1 MVLDT
6 SGFTPDIVSNMVEKT
21 GGMAA
26 SVMAVANS
34 IGTSASGA
42 MHSTTSTSPAEVTRL
57 NSEYKTA
64 YQAAQATM
72 TSAPIDL
79 SRAEKNYYVY
89 NDGKSGGNQ
98 VYDALIIDR
107 FSKTA
112 QEFRTNSIDMQQQY
126 MADLSQALRQYQAE
140 VTFLAQ
146 SQKLLKTRQEEHKLL
161 IKNINYYKKIV
172 ETSERKVVYENKNM
186 DNLYTYRRLMIF
198 VYYAALIGFIIFGN
212 FIPDQLYRKYTIWII
227 LVIVAIIPIILNIVI
242 KWLFIFY
249 DLFSYWFGELPHKDV
264 YVNLGNPSDE
274 KPPPPP
280 LSQLTSLAMTNP
292 SAMTAN
298 MSTLLSDT

>member
-34 IGTSASGA
+34 IGTSASGS
-42 MHSTTSTSPAEVTRL
+42 MHSTTATSPAEVTRL

-161 IKNINYYKKIV
+161 IQNINYYKKIV

-249 DLFSYWFGELPHKDV
+249 DLLSYWFGELPHKDV